1 MNGSGA
7 PAGAVPLLTCAGCR
21 AQLPPGFLACP
32 SCGQLVHSE
41 QLKALAASATQAE
54 QSGALAEALAQWRQA
69 FELLP
74 PTSIQRQRIDDNIRR
89 LSALVP
95 APAQPTSGAASSGR
109 KLGWLAGLL
118 AAGGLLLKFK
128 WVLVFLLSKGKLLL
142 LGLTQVKTFLSMAI
156 ALGVYVVAFGWKF
169 AVGLIVSLYIHEM
182 GHVAWLRHYGIPA
195 TAPMFIPGL
204 GAFVRLKQHPATR
217 AQDARVGLAGP
228 VWGAGAALGFL
239 TIGWMA
245 GWPSWVATARVGA
258 WINLFNLLP
267 VWQLDGGRAFV
278 ALSRR
283 QRGWLAAALWGLA
296 LFGRDGMLFVVAIA
310 ATARAAGGADAPPEG
325 DRGVFWTYLVLAA
338 GFTAMIRLIAL
349 PAG

>member
-1 MNGSGA
+1 VNGSGA

-54 QSGALAEALAQWRQA
+54 QNGALAEALAQWRQA

-95 APAQPTSGAASSGR
+95 APAATSGAAASGR

-169 AVGLIVSLYIHEM
+169 AVGLIVSLYVHEM